1 MSGRCTTEM
10 AFTTGFLYDRRSQNP
25 GHVREGVAAVPA
37 PAGSG
42 SASVLDLRRV
52 DRAGRAEAAAV
63 PDPRASPETGIDD
76 GVVVCV
82 GLAPEQAL
90 AVLQLVG
97 RATSV
102 VLAPDAAHAARL
114 LGRAAPEAPAPAPTR
129 GLHRVGDLE
138 VDRGARQVTCR
149 GRAVPVSAREF
160 DLLVVLAGESGRVH
174 GFGELTERVWSRD
187 YLGDDDSVASAV
199 KRLRRRLADA
209 TDEVRVESVRGIG
222 YRLVVGSGTGT

>member
-1 MSGRCTTEM
+1 M
-10 AFTTGFLYDRRSQNP
+10 
-25 GHVREGVAAVPA
+25 REGVAAVPA
-37 PAGSG
+37 AVSG
-42 SASVLDLRRV
+42 SARVLDLRPAE
-52 DRAGRAEAAAV
+52 RAGRAEPAAV
-63 PDPRASPETGIDD
+63 PDPRTSADD

-102 VLAPDAAHAARL
+102 VLAPDAAHAVRL
-114 LGRAAPEAPAPAPTR
+114 LGRSAPEAPGPAPQG

-138 VDRGARQVTCR
+138 VDQDARQVTCR

-199 KRLRRRLADA
+199 KRLRRRLAAA

-222 YRLVVGSGTGT
+222 YRLVVDPDAGAR

>member
-1 MSGRCTTEM
+1 
-10 AFTTGFLYDRRSQNP
+10 
-25 GHVREGVAAVPA
+25 VREGVAAAPA
-37 PAGSG
+37 AGSG
-42 SASVLDLRRV
+42 SARVLDLRPTE
-52 DRAGRAEAAAV
+52 RAGRAESAAV
-63 PDPRASPETGIDD
+63 PDPRASPEAGADD

-102 VLAPDAAHAARL
+102 VLAPDAAHAVRL
-114 LGRAAPEAPAPAPTR
+114 LGRSAPEAPDPEPQ
-129 GLHRVGDLE
+129 GGVHRVGDLE
-138 VDRGARQVTCR
+138 VDRDARQVTCR

-199 KRLRRRLADA
+199 KRLRRRLAAA

-222 YRLVVGSGTGT
+222 YRLVAGPETGT